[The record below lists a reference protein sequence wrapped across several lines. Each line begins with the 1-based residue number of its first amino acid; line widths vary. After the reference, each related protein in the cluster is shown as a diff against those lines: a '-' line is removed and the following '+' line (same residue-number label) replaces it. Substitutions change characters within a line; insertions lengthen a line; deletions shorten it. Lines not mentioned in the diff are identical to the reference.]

1 MRFGMC
7 MGTWYSPV
15 SNTYIYKMVDL
26 LEATVYVRDGMQ
38 RTPWHPAMT
47 NSYIYLNVFIKFN
60 IVNEKNDCILLVNYL
75 IIY

>member
-26 LEATVYVRDGMQ
+26 LEATVYVRDGM
-38 RTPWHPAMT
+38 
-47 NSYIYLNVFIKFN
+47 
-60 IVNEKNDCILLVNYL
+60 
-75 IIY
+75 